1 MTMSETKLTR
11 YDWGKE
17 GVVVNPNGDY
27 YDKGDADARIA
38 ALERDLQWW
47 KEYGNSKTQGLALA
61 NAQVD
66 AAERER
72 DELRKRVEDL
82 EPLKRRLCDA
92 IPLLEEARDALP
104 AISESSRI
112 LHRISPSLADRMD
125 EVGNIDLWKKMDALR
140 TPPAAQGAQP

>member
-1 MTMSETKLTR
+1 MSETKLTR
-11 YDWGKE
+11 YRVCGDTELHDITSEYFMVNVGKP
-17 GVVVNPNGDY
+17 VVY
-27 YDKGDADARIA
+27 LASDADARIA
-38 ALERDLQWW
+38 AL
-47 KEYGNSKTQGLALA
+47 
-61 NAQVD
+61 
-66 AAERER
+66 ERER
-72 DELRKRVEDL
+72 DELRKRVEVL

-112 LHRISPSLADRMD
+112 LHKISPSLADRMD